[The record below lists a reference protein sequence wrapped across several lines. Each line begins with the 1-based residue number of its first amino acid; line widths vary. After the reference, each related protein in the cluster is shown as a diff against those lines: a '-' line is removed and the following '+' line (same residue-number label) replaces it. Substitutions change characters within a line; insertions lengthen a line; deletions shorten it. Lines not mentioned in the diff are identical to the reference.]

1 MDDDADASHQ
11 MSKLNMHEAMVP
23 VGQKPLK
30 RTDTETSE
38 MDEFVDAE
46 S

>member
-1 MDDDADASHQ
+1 MDDDDHVSSS

-23 VGQKPLK
+23 QGQRPLK
-30 RTDTETSE
+30 RTDTESS
-38 MDEFVDAE
+38 DVDVFVDAE